1 LKHATTL
8 RASGFSSDSALA
20 QADLDYQKLNI
31 GSQVASHFTAPFE
44 QYSVQEFI
52 DFIMD
57 AQVCF
62 LTYLLRDYLIQLIA
76 LQIICNELPYCT
88 RVHNTEDEDGP

>member
-20 QADLDYQKLNI
+20 QAELNYRKLNI
-31 GSQVASHFTAPFE
+31 GHQVASHFTAPPE
-44 QYSVQEFI
+44 QYSVQEFV
-52 DFIMD
+52 DFIMH

-62 LTYLLRDYLIQLIA
+62 LTYLLSDHLI
-76 LQIICNELPYCT
+76 
-88 RVHNTEDEDGP
+88 